1 MKKLLAFTLLILA
14 YSHSFAQTFL
24 VTGKISDD
32 KNNAL
37 SFSSVM
43 VKGTTQGTN
52 ANADGFYSLK
62 LPAGTYELMFQ
73 YVGYKKKVET
83 IVVAGNATKNIILA
97 PESYNLTEV
106 VIKDGE
112 DPAYAVIRQAI
123 KKRKFYL
130 NEVNAFTCK
139 AYIKGL
145 QRLKDFPKNM
155 AKLIN
160 AMSTGSSDKIDS
172 TLLGVVYLSES
183 ETKYHFRKPGD
194 EKEIM
199 YSSKVSGDNKA
210 FSFNQVSDMKFSV
223 YENLINLEGLS
234 DRPFISPI
242 NENALLSYR
251 YKLLGTT
258 FEDGKML
265 NKIEVTPKRKTD
277 PCFRG
282 IIYIQEN
289 TWRVHS
295 ADVYLTKDAKID
307 FVDTLH
313 IKQLNAPVNDS
324 IWMPMSL
331 NMTFNFKVFGFVGD
345 GYFNAVFSD
354 YDMHPVFPKKFFKN
368 EVLKVEDG
376 ANKKDTAY
384 WQESRPVPL
393 TYEEK
398 TDYREKDSIA
408 KIQNTDRYKDSVDKK
423 GNKFKLNALLMG
435 YSYNK
440 TAKNF
445 SLNTS
450 GLLTSGVQYNTVEGV
465 NASIKFDMTKR
476 YDDNRRHE
484 FNATARYGFSNYLWG
499 GTANWRY
506 LLKPEKFESINVKL
520 GTSAMQF
527 NGNDPINPTINTSY
541 TLFNNDNFMKL
552 YKKTY
557 AAFSYRK
564 ELING
569 LIGNF
574 NMEYAER
581 SALKNT
587 TDYLWVDDT
596 HKLFTSNDP
605 LKPNTDDSSFT
616 VNNAFVVELGF
627 SIRFR
632 QKYYTRP
639 HEKRIIGSKYPIIN
653 VLYSK
658 AIPGLNTKADYDLV
672 RMSVDDNIRLGL
684 VGTFAYKLKGGY
696 FLNNRY
702 MDFMDYKHFDGNQ
715 TLLANQDYLNSFKL
729 LPYYTYSTKNWYAE
743 AHAEHHF
750 NGFIFNKIPLLKKS
764 RIQEVVGGHAL
775 FNDKADQYYEVN
787 FGIEHI
793 LQIIRI
799 DYVLGYGPKGNFNQ
813 GFVIGLGLQF

>member
-1 MKKLLAFTLLILA
+1 MNKLLLSL
-14 YSHSFAQTFL
+14 FL
-24 VTGKISDD
+24 VLFSMVLSAQQVLVSGKITDE
-32 KNNAL
+32 KNQAL
-37 SFSSVM
+37 SFSSVL
-43 VKGTTQGTN
+43 VKGSTQGTN

-62 LPAGTYELMFQ
+62 LSPGTYELIFQ
-73 YVGYKKKVET
+73 YVGYKKKVEK
-83 IVVAGNATKNIILA
+83 IVVEGNTIKNVSLS
-97 PESYNLTEV
+97 PESYELKEV

-112 DPAYAVIRQAI
+112 DPAYAVIRAAI

-145 QRLKDFPKNM
+145 QRLKDFPKKM
-155 AKLIN
+155 VKLIN
-160 AMSTGSSDKIDS
+160 AMNSGGEKIDS

-183 ETKYHFRKPGD
+183 ETKYHYRKPND

-199 YSSKVSGDNKA
+199 YSSRVSGDNKA

-223 YENLINLEGLS
+223 YENLITLDGLS

-265 NKIEVTPKRKTD
+265 NKIEITPKRKTD

-324 IWMPMSL
+324 IWMPTGL

-354 YDMHPVFPKKFFKN
+354 YDMNPVFPKKFFKN

-376 ANKKDTAY
+376 ANKKDTGY
-384 WQESRPVPL
+384 WKESRPVPL
-393 TYEEK
+393 TYEEQA
-398 TDYREKDSIA
+398 DYRKKDSIGA
-408 KIQNTDRYKDSVDKK
+408 IKNTDRYKDSIDRK
-423 GNKFKLNALLMG
+423 GNKLTLNDLILG

-440 TAKNF
+440 TAKQF

-450 GLLTSGVQYNTVEGV
+450 GLLTSGVQYNTVEGI
-465 NASIKFDMTKR
+465 NASIKVNMTKR
-476 YDDNRRHE
+476 YEDRRSHDL
-484 FNATARYGFSNYLWG
+484 ATTVRYGFSNYLWG
-499 GTANWRY
+499 GTANWKY
-506 LLKPEKFESINVKL
+506 VFKPEKFESVNVKV
-520 GTSAMQF
+520 GTTAQQF
-527 NGNDPINPTINTSY
+527 NGNDPINATMNTSY
-541 TLFNNDNFMKL
+541 TLFDNENFMKL
-552 YKKTY
+552 YKKSY
-557 AAFSYRK
+557 ASFGYRK

-569 LIGNF
+569 LIVNF
-574 NMEYAER
+574 NTEYAER
-581 SALKNT
+581 SSLRNT
-587 TDYLWVDDT
+587 AFDLWVDNKT
-596 HKLFTSNDP
+596 KLFTSNDP
-605 LKPNTDDSSFT
+605 LRPRTDDSSFA
-616 VNNAFVVELGF
+616 VNNSFIVELGF
-627 SIRFR
+627 SIRFK

-639 HEKRIIGSKYPIIN
+639 HQKIIVGSKFPIIN
-653 VLYSK
+653 VQYTK
-658 AIPGLNTKADYDLV
+658 AIPGLNTKADYDLAKMV
-672 RMSVDDNIRLGL
+672 IDDNIKLGL
-684 VGTFAYKLKGGY
+684 FGTFAYRLKGGY
-696 FLNNRY
+696 FLTSKY
-702 MDFMDYKHFDGNQ
+702 VEFMDYKHFDGNQ
-715 TLLANQDYLNSFKL
+715 TILANNDYLNSFKL

-750 NGFIFNKIPLLKKS
+750 NGFIFNKVPLLKKY
-764 RIQEVVGGHAL
+764 RIQEVVGGHVL
-775 FNDKADQYYEVN
+775 FNDKLDQYYEIN

-799 DYVLGYGPKGNFNQ
+799 DYILGYGPNGAFNQ
-813 GFVIGLGLQF
+813 GFVIGLGLEF

>member
-1 MKKLLAFTLLILA
+1 MVL
-14 YSHSFAQTFL
+14 SAQQVL
-24 VTGKISDD
+24 VSGKITDE
-32 KNNAL
+32 KNQAL
-37 SFSSVM
+37 SFSSVL
-43 VKGTTQGTN
+43 VKGSTQGTN

-62 LPAGTYELMFQ
+62 LAPGTYELIFQ
-73 YVGYKKKVET
+73 YVGYKKKVEK
-83 IVVAGNATKNIILA
+83 IVVEGNTIKNVSLS
-97 PESYNLTEV
+97 PESYELKEV

-112 DPAYAVIRQAI
+112 DPAYAVIRAAI

-145 QRLKDFPKNM
+145 QRLKDFPKKM
-155 AKLIN
+155 VKLIN
-160 AMSTGSSDKIDS
+160 AMNSGGEKIDS

-183 ETKYHFRKPGD
+183 ETKYHYRKPND

-199 YSSKVSGDNKA
+199 YSSRVSGDNKA

-223 YENLINLEGLS
+223 YENLITLDGLS

-265 NKIEVTPKRKTD
+265 NKIEITPKRKTD

-324 IWMPMSL
+324 IWMPTGL

-354 YDMHPVFPKKFFKN
+354 YDMNPVFPKKFFKN

-376 ANKKDTAY
+376 ANKKDTGY
-384 WQESRPVPL
+384 WKESRPVPL
-393 TYEEK
+393 TYEEQA
-398 TDYREKDSIA
+398 DYRKKDSIGA
-408 KIQNTDRYKDSVDKK
+408 IKNTDRYKDSIDRK
-423 GNKFKLNALLMG
+423 GNKLTLNDLILG

-440 TAKNF
+440 TAKQF

-450 GLLTSGVQYNTVEGV
+450 GLLTSGVQYNTIEGI
-465 NASIKFDMTKR
+465 NASIKVNMTKR
-476 YDDNRRHE
+476 YEDRRSHDL
-484 FNATARYGFSNYLWG
+484 ATTVRYGFSNYLWG
-499 GTANWRY
+499 GTANWKY
-506 LLKPEKFESINVKL
+506 VFKPEKFESVNVKV
-520 GTSAMQF
+520 GTTAQQF
-527 NGNDPINPTINTSY
+527 NGNDPINATMNTSY
-541 TLFNNDNFMKL
+541 TLFDNENFMKL
-552 YKKTY
+552 YKKSY
-557 AAFSYRK
+557 ASFGYRK

-569 LIGNF
+569 LIVNF
-574 NMEYAER
+574 NTEYAER
-581 SALKNT
+581 SSLRNT
-587 TDYLWVDDT
+587 AFDLWVDNKT
-596 HKLFTSNDP
+596 KLFTSNDP
-605 LKPNTDDSSFT
+605 LRPRTDDSSFA
-616 VNNAFVVELGF
+616 VNNSFIVELGF
-627 SIRFR
+627 SIRFK

-639 HEKRIIGSKYPIIN
+639 HQKIIVGSKFPIIN
-653 VLYSK
+653 VQYTK
-658 AIPGLNTKADYDLV
+658 AIPGLNTKADYDLAKMV
-672 RMSVDDNIRLGL
+672 IDDNIKLGL
-684 VGTFAYKLKGGY
+684 FGTFAYRLKGGY
-696 FLNNRY
+696 FLTSKY
-702 MDFMDYKHFDGNQ
+702 VEFMDYKHFDGNQ
-715 TLLANQDYLNSFKL
+715 TILANNDYLNSFKL

-750 NGFIFNKIPLLKKS
+750 NGFIFNKVPLLKKY
-764 RIQEVVGGHAL
+764 RIQEVVGGHVL
-775 FNDKADQYYEVN
+775 FNDKLDQYYEIN

-799 DYVLGYGPKGNFNQ
+799 DYILGYGPNGAFNQ
-813 GFVIGLGLQF
+813 GFVIGLGLEF

>member
-1 MKKLLAFTLLILA
+1 MNKSLLSL
-14 YSHSFAQTFL
+14 FL
-24 VTGKISDD
+24 VLFSMVLSAQQVLVSGKITDE
-32 KNNAL
+32 KNQAL
-37 SFSSVM
+37 SFSSVL
-43 VKGTTQGTN
+43 VKGSTQGTN

-62 LPAGTYELMFQ
+62 LAPGIYELIFQ
-73 YVGYKKKVET
+73 YVGYKKKVEK
-83 IVVAGNATKNIILA
+83 IVVEGNTIKNVSLS
-97 PESYNLTEV
+97 PESYELKEV

-112 DPAYAVIRQAI
+112 DPAYAVIRAAI

-145 QRLKDFPKNM
+145 QRLKDFPKKM
-155 AKLIN
+155 VKLIN
-160 AMSTGSSDKIDS
+160 AMNSGGEKIDS

-183 ETKYHFRKPGD
+183 ETKYHYRKPND

-199 YSSKVSGDNKA
+199 YSSRVSGDNKA

-223 YENLINLEGLS
+223 YENLITLDGLS

-258 FEDGKML
+258 FEDGRML
-265 NKIEVTPKRKTD
+265 NKIEITPKRKTD

-324 IWMPMSL
+324 IWMPTGL

-354 YDMHPVFPKKFFKN
+354 YDMNPVFPKKFFKN

-376 ANKKDTAY
+376 ANKKDTGY
-384 WQESRPVPL
+384 WKESRPVPL
-393 TYEEK
+393 TYEEQA
-398 TDYREKDSIA
+398 DYRKKDSIGA
-408 KIQNTDRYKDSVDKK
+408 IKNTDRYKDSIDRK
-423 GNKFKLNALLMG
+423 GNKLTLNDLILG

-440 TAKNF
+440 TAKQF

-450 GLLTSGVQYNTVEGV
+450 GLLTSGVQYNTIEGI
-465 NASIKFDMTKR
+465 NASIKVNMTKR
-476 YDDNRRHE
+476 YEDRRSHDL
-484 FNATARYGFSNYLWG
+484 ATTVRYGFSNYLWG
-499 GTANWRY
+499 GTANWKY
-506 LLKPEKFESINVKL
+506 VFKPEKFESVNVKV
-520 GTSAMQF
+520 GTTAQQF
-527 NGNDPINPTINTSY
+527 NSNDPINATMNTSY
-541 TLFNNDNFMKL
+541 TLFDNENFMKL
-552 YKKTY
+552 YKKSY
-557 AAFSYRK
+557 ASFGYRK

-569 LIGNF
+569 LIVNF
-574 NMEYAER
+574 NTEYAER
-581 SALKNT
+581 SSLRNT
-587 TDYLWVDDT
+587 AFDLWVDNKT
-596 HKLFTSNDP
+596 KLFTSNDP
-605 LKPNTDDSSFT
+605 LRPNTDDSSFA
-616 VNNAFVVELGF
+616 VNNSFIVELGF
-627 SIRFR
+627 SIRFK

-639 HEKRIIGSKYPIIN
+639 HQKIIVGSKFPIIN
-653 VLYSK
+653 IQYTK
-658 AIPGLNTKADYDLV
+658 AIPGLNTKADYDLAKMV
-672 RMSVDDNIRLGL
+672 IDDNIKLGL
-684 VGTFAYKLKGGY
+684 FGTFAYRLKGGY
-696 FLNNRY
+696 FLTSKY
-702 MDFMDYKHFDGNQ
+702 VEFMDYKHFDGNQ
-715 TLLANQDYLNSFKL
+715 TILANNDYLNSFKL

-750 NGFIFNKIPLLKKS
+750 NGFIFNKVPLLKKY
-764 RIQEVVGGHAL
+764 RIQEVVGGHVL
-775 FNDKADQYYEVN
+775 FNDKLDQYYEIN

-799 DYVLGYGPKGNFNQ
+799 DYILGYGPNGAFNQ
-813 GFVIGLGLQF
+813 GFVIGLGLEF

>member
-1 MKKLLAFTLLILA
+1 MQKSLLSL
-14 YSHSFAQTFL
+14 FL
-24 VTGKISDD
+24 VLFSVILSAQQVLVSGKITDE
-32 KNNAL
+32 KNQAL
-37 SFSSVM
+37 SFSSVL
-43 VKGTTQGTN
+43 VKGSTQGTN

-62 LPAGTYELMFQ
+62 LAPGTYELIFQ
-73 YVGYKKKVET
+73 YVGYKKKVEKIIVEGNT
-83 IVVAGNATKNIILA
+83 IKNVALS
-97 PESYNLTEV
+97 PESYELKEV

-112 DPAYAVIRQAI
+112 DPAYAVIRAAI
-123 KKRKFYL
+123 KKRKYYL

-145 QRLKDFPKNM
+145 QRLKDFPKKM
-155 AKLIN
+155 VKLIN
-160 AMSTGSSDKIDS
+160 AMNSGGEKIDS

-183 ETKYHFRKPGD
+183 ETKYHFRKPND

-199 YSSKVSGDNKA
+199 YSSRVSGDNKA

-223 YENLINLEGLS
+223 YENLITLDGLS

-265 NKIEVTPKRKTD
+265 NKIEITPKRKTD

-324 IWMPMSL
+324 IWMPTGL
-331 NMTFNFKVFGFVGD
+331 NMTFNFKVFGFIGD

-354 YDMHPVFPKKFFKN
+354 YDMNPVFPKKFFKN

-376 ANKKDTAY
+376 ANKKDTGY
-384 WQESRPVPL
+384 WKESRPVPL
-393 TYEEK
+393 TDEEQA
-398 TDYREKDSIA
+398 DYRKKDSIGA
-408 KIQNTDRYKDSVDKK
+408 IKNSDRYKDSIDRK
-423 GNKFKLNALLMG
+423 GNKLTLNDLILG
-435 YSYNK
+435 YSFNK
-440 TAKNF
+440 TAKQF

-450 GLLTSGVQYNTVEGV
+450 GLLTSGVQYNTVEGI
-465 NASIKFDMTKR
+465 NASIKVNMTKR
-476 YDDNRRHE
+476 YEDRRSHDL
-484 FNATARYGFSNYLWG
+484 ATTVRYGFSNYLWG
-499 GTANWRY
+499 GTANWKY
-506 LLKPEKFESINVKL
+506 VFKPEKFESVNVKV
-520 GTSAMQF
+520 GTTAQQF
-527 NGNDPINPTINTSY
+527 NGNDPINATMNTSY
-541 TLFNNDNFMKL
+541 TLFDNENFMKL

-557 AAFSYRK
+557 ASFGYRK

-569 LIGNF
+569 LIVNF
-574 NMEYAER
+574 NTEYAER
-581 SALKNT
+581 SSLRNT
-587 TDYLWVDDT
+587 AFDLWVDNK

-605 LKPNTDDSSFT
+605 LRPHTDDSSFA
-616 VNNAFVVELGF
+616 VNNSFIVELGF
-627 SIRFR
+627 SIRFK

-639 HEKRIIGSKYPIIN
+639 HQKIIVGSKFPIIN
-653 VLYSK
+653 VQYTK
-658 AIPGLNTKADYDLV
+658 AIPGLNTKADYDLAKMV
-672 RMSVDDNIRLGL
+672 IDDNIKLGL
-684 VGTFAYKLKGGY
+684 FGTFAYRLKGGY
-696 FLNNRY
+696 FLTSKY
-702 MDFMDYKHFDGNQ
+702 VEFMDYKHFDGNQ
-715 TLLANQDYLNSFKL
+715 TILANNDYLNSFKL

-750 NGFIFNKIPLLKKS
+750 NGFIFNKVPLLKKY
-764 RIQEVVGGHAL
+764 RIQEVVGGHVL
-775 FNDKADQYYEVN
+775 FNDKLDQYYEIN

-799 DYVLGYGPKGNFNQ
+799 DYILGYGPYGKFNQ
-813 GFVIGLGLQF
+813 GFVIGLGLEF

>member
-1 MKKLLAFTLLILA
+1 MQKSLLSL
-14 YSHSFAQTFL
+14 FL
-24 VTGKISDD
+24 VLFSVILSAQQVLVSGKITDE
-32 KNNAL
+32 KNQAL
-37 SFSSVM
+37 SFSSVL
-43 VKGTTQGTN
+43 VKGSTQGTN

-62 LPAGTYELMFQ
+62 LAPGTYELIFQ
-73 YVGYKKKVET
+73 YVGYKKKVEKIIVEGNT
-83 IVVAGNATKNIILA
+83 IKNVALS
-97 PESYNLTEV
+97 PESYELKEV

-112 DPAYAVIRQAI
+112 DPAYAVIRAAI
-123 KKRKFYL
+123 KKRKYYL

-145 QRLKDFPKNM
+145 QRLKDFPKKM
-155 AKLIN
+155 VKLIN
-160 AMSTGSSDKIDS
+160 AMNSGGEKIDS

-183 ETKYHFRKPGD
+183 ETKYHFRKPND

-199 YSSKVSGDNKA
+199 YSSRVSGDNKA

-223 YENLINLEGLS
+223 YENLITLDGLS

-265 NKIEVTPKRKTD
+265 NKIEITPKRKTD

-324 IWMPMSL
+324 IWMPTGL
-331 NMTFNFKVFGFVGD
+331 NMTFNFKVFGFIGD

-354 YDMHPVFPKKFFKN
+354 YDMNPVFPKKFFKN

-376 ANKKDTAY
+376 ANKKDTGY
-384 WQESRPVPL
+384 WKESRPVPL
-393 TYEEK
+393 TDEEQA
-398 TDYREKDSIA
+398 DYRKKDSIGA
-408 KIQNTDRYKDSVDKK
+408 IKNSDRYKDSIDRK
-423 GNKFKLNALLMG
+423 GNKLTLNDLILG
-435 YSYNK
+435 YSFNK
-440 TAKNF
+440 TAKQF

-450 GLLTSGVQYNTVEGV
+450 GLLTSGVQYNTVEGI
-465 NASIKFDMTKR
+465 NASIKVNMTKR
-476 YDDNRRHE
+476 YEDRRSHDL
-484 FNATARYGFSNYLWG
+484 ATTVRYGFSNYLWG
-499 GTANWRY
+499 GTANWKY
-506 LLKPEKFESINVKL
+506 VFKPEKFESVNVKV
-520 GTSAMQF
+520 GTTAQQF
-527 NGNDPINPTINTSY
+527 NGNDPINATMNTSY
-541 TLFNNDNFMKL
+541 TLFDNENFMKL
-552 YKKTY
+552 YKKSY
-557 AAFSYRK
+557 ASFGYRK

-569 LIGNF
+569 LIVNF
-574 NMEYAER
+574 NTEYAER
-581 SALKNT
+581 SSLRNT
-587 TDYLWVDDT
+587 AFDLWVDNK

-605 LKPNTDDSSFT
+605 LRPHTDDSSFA
-616 VNNAFVVELGF
+616 VNNSFIVELGF
-627 SIRFR
+627 SIRFK

-639 HEKRIIGSKYPIIN
+639 HQKIIVGSKFPIIN
-653 VLYSK
+653 VQYTK
-658 AIPGLNTKADYDLV
+658 AIPGLNTKADYDLAKMV
-672 RMSVDDNIRLGL
+672 IDDNIKLGL
-684 VGTFAYKLKGGY
+684 FGTFAYRLKGGY
-696 FLNNRY
+696 FLTSKY
-702 MDFMDYKHFDGNQ
+702 VEFMDYKHFDGNQ
-715 TLLANQDYLNSFKL
+715 TILANNDYLNSFKL

-750 NGFIFNKIPLLKKS
+750 NGFIFNKVPLLKKY
-764 RIQEVVGGHAL
+764 RIQEVVGGHVL
-775 FNDKADQYYEVN
+775 FNDKLDQYYEIN

-799 DYVLGYGPKGNFNQ
+799 DYILGYGPYGKFNQ
-813 GFVIGLGLQF
+813 GFVIGLGLEF

>member
-1 MKKLLAFTLLILA
+1 MKKTLFALILFLFSSA
-14 YSHSFAQTFL
+14 MFAQPFL
-24 VTGKISDD
+24 VSGKIADD
-32 KNNAL
+32 KNQGL
-37 SFSSVM
+37 SFSSVL

-62 LPAGTYELMFQ
+62 LAPGTYELIFQ
-73 YVGYKKKVET
+73 YVGYKKKIEKVVVE
-83 IVVAGNATKNIILA
+83 GNTVKNVLLS
-97 PESYNLTEV
+97 PESYELKEV

-112 DPAYAVIRQAI
+112 DPAYAVIRAAI

-145 QRLKDFPKNM
+145 QRLKDFPKKM
-155 AKLIN
+155 VKLIN
-160 AMSTGSSDKIDS
+160 AMNTTGEKIDS

-183 ETKYHFRKPGD
+183 ETKYHFRKPND

-199 YSSKVSGDNKA
+199 YSSRVSGDNKA

-223 YENLINLEGLS
+223 YENLITLDGLS

-265 NKIEVTPKRKTD
+265 NKIEITPKRKTD

-324 IWMPMSL
+324 IWMPTGL

-376 ANKKDTAY
+376 ANKKDTGY
-384 WQESRPVPL
+384 WHESRPVPL
-393 TYEEK
+393 TVEEE
-398 TDYREKDSIA
+398 TDYRKKDSIG
-408 KIQNTDRYKDSVDKK
+408 KIKNSDRYKDSVDRK
-423 GNKFKLNALLMG
+423 GNKLTFNDLIMG
-435 YSYNK
+435 YSFNK
-440 TAKNF
+440 TAKQF

-450 GLLTSGVQYNTVEGV
+450 GLLTSGVQYNTVEGI
-465 NASIKFDMTKR
+465 NASIKVNMTKR
-476 YDDNRRHE
+476 YDDRRSHDL
-484 FNATARYGFSNYLWG
+484 ATTVRYGFSNYLWG
-499 GTANWRY
+499 GTANWKY
-506 LLKPEKFESINVKL
+506 VFKPEKFESINIKA
-520 GTSAMQF
+520 GTSAQQF
-527 NGNDPINPTINTSY
+527 NGNDPINATMNTSY
-541 TLFNNDNFMKL
+541 TLLDNENFMKL
-552 YKKTY
+552 YKKSY
-557 AAFSYRK
+557 ASFGYRK

-569 LIGNF
+569 LIVNF
-574 NMEYAER
+574 NTEYAER
-581 SALKNT
+581 SSLRNT
-587 TDYLWVDDT
+587 AFDLWVDNKN
-596 HKLFTSNDP
+596 KLFTSNDP
-605 LKPNTDDSSFT
+605 LRPHTDDSSFA
-616 VNNAFVVELGF
+616 VNNSFIVELGF
-627 SIRFR
+627 SIRFK

-639 HEKRIIGSKYPIIN
+639 HQKIIVGSKFPIIN
-653 VLYSK
+653 LLYTK
-658 AIPGLNTKADYDLV
+658 AIPGLNTKADYDLAKI
-672 RMSVDDNIRLGL
+672 SIDDNIKLGL
-684 VGTFAYKLKGGY
+684 LGTFAYRLKGGY
-696 FLNNRY
+696 FLSNKY
-702 MDFMDYKHFDGNQ
+702 VEFMDYKHFDGNQ
-715 TLLANQDYLNSFKL
+715 TILANNDYLNSFKL
-729 LPYYTYSTKNWYAE
+729 LPYYTYSTKNWYGE

-750 NGFIFNKIPLLKKS
+750 NGFIFNKIPFLKKS
-764 RIQEVVGGHAL
+764 RIQEVVGGHVL
-775 FNDKADQYYEVN
+775 FNDKLDQYYEVN

-793 LQIIRI
+793 LQIIRV
-799 DYVLGYGPKGNFNQ
+799 DYILGYGPYGKFNQ
-813 GFVIGLGLQF
+813 GFVIGLGLEF

>member
-1 MKKLLAFTLLILA
+1 MNKSLLSL
-14 YSHSFAQTFL
+14 FL
-24 VTGKISDD
+24 VLFSMVLSAQQVLVSGKITDE
-32 KNNAL
+32 KNQAL
-37 SFSSVM
+37 SFSSVL
-43 VKGTTQGTN
+43 VKGSTQGTN

-62 LPAGTYELMFQ
+62 LAPGIYELIFQ
-73 YVGYKKKVET
+73 YVGYKKKVEK
-83 IVVAGNATKNIILA
+83 IVVEGNTIKNVSLS
-97 PESYNLTEV
+97 PESYELKEV

-112 DPAYAVIRQAI
+112 DPAYAVIRAAI

-145 QRLKDFPKNM
+145 QRLKDFPKKM
-155 AKLIN
+155 VKLIN
-160 AMSTGSSDKIDS
+160 AMNSGGEKIDS

-183 ETKYHFRKPGD
+183 ETKYHYRKPND

-199 YSSKVSGDNKA
+199 YSSRVSGDNKA

-223 YENLINLEGLS
+223 YENLITLDGLS

-265 NKIEVTPKRKTD
+265 NKIEITPKRKTD

-324 IWMPMSL
+324 IWMPTGL

-354 YDMHPVFPKKFFKN
+354 YDMNPVFPKKFFKN

-376 ANKKDTAY
+376 ANKKDTGY
-384 WQESRPVPL
+384 WKESRPVPL
-393 TYEEK
+393 TYEEQA
-398 TDYREKDSIA
+398 DYRKKDSIGA
-408 KIQNTDRYKDSVDKK
+408 IKNTDRYKDSIDRK
-423 GNKFKLNALLMG
+423 GNKLTLNDLILG

-440 TAKNF
+440 TAKQF

-450 GLLTSGVQYNTVEGV
+450 GLLTSGVQYNTIEGI
-465 NASIKFDMTKR
+465 NASIKVNMTKR
-476 YDDNRRHE
+476 YEDRRSHDL
-484 FNATARYGFSNYLWG
+484 ATTVRYGFSNYLWG
-499 GTANWRY
+499 GTANWKY
-506 LLKPEKFESINVKL
+506 VFKPEKFESVNVKV
-520 GTSAMQF
+520 GTTAQQF
-527 NGNDPINPTINTSY
+527 NSNDPINATMNTSY
-541 TLFNNDNFMKL
+541 TLFDNENFMKL
-552 YKKTY
+552 YKKSY
-557 AAFSYRK
+557 ASFGYRK

-569 LIGNF
+569 LIVNF
-574 NMEYAER
+574 NTEYAER
-581 SALKNT
+581 SSLRNT
-587 TDYLWVDDT
+587 AFDLWVDNKT
-596 HKLFTSNDP
+596 KLFTSNDP
-605 LKPNTDDSSFT
+605 LRPNTDDSSFA
-616 VNNAFVVELGF
+616 VNNSFIVELGF
-627 SIRFR
+627 SIRFK

-639 HEKRIIGSKYPIIN
+639 HQKIIVGSKFPIIN
-653 VLYSK
+653 IQYTK
-658 AIPGLNTKADYDLV
+658 AIPGLNTKADYDLAKMV
-672 RMSVDDNIRLGL
+672 IDDNIKLGL
-684 VGTFAYKLKGGY
+684 FGTFAYRLKGGY
-696 FLNNRY
+696 FLTSKY
-702 MDFMDYKHFDGNQ
+702 VEFMDYKHFDGNQ
-715 TLLANQDYLNSFKL
+715 TILANNDYLNSFKL

-750 NGFIFNKIPLLKKS
+750 NGFIFNKVPLLKKY
-764 RIQEVVGGHAL
+764 RIQEVVGGHVL
-775 FNDKADQYYEVN
+775 FNDKLDQYYEIN

-799 DYVLGYGPKGNFNQ
+799 DYILGYGPNGAFNQ
-813 GFVIGLGLQF
+813 GFVIGLGLEF

>member
-1 MKKLLAFTLLILA
+1 MKKSLFSLILFLFSA
-14 YSHSFAQTFL
+14 VLSAQQ
-24 VTGKISDD
+24 VSVSGKITDE
-32 KNNAL
+32 KNQAL
-37 SFSSVM
+37 SFSSVL
-43 VKGTTQGTN
+43 VKGSTQGTN

-62 LPAGTYELMFQ
+62 LAPGTYELIFQ
-73 YVGYKKKVET
+73 YVGYKKKVEKVIVEGNT
-83 IVVAGNATKNIILA
+83 IKNVSLS
-97 PESYNLTEV
+97 PESYELKEV

-112 DPAYAVIRQAI
+112 DPAYAVIRAAI
-123 KKRKFYL
+123 KKRKYYL

-145 QRLKDFPKNM
+145 QRLKDFPKKM
-155 AKLIN
+155 VKLIN
-160 AMSTGSSDKIDS
+160 AMNSGGEKIDS

-183 ETKYHFRKPGD
+183 ETKYHYRKPND

-199 YSSKVSGDNKA
+199 YSSRVSGDNKA

-223 YENLINLEGLS
+223 YENLITLDGLS

-265 NKIEVTPKRKTD
+265 NKIEITPKRKTD

-324 IWMPMSL
+324 IWMPTGL
-331 NMTFNFKVFGFVGD
+331 NMTFNFKVFGFIGD

-376 ANKKDTAY
+376 ANKKDTGY

-393 TYEEK
+393 TYEEQA
-398 TDYREKDSIA
+398 DYRKKDSIGA
-408 KIQNTDRYKDSVDKK
+408 IKNTDRYKDSIDRK
-423 GNKFKLNALLMG
+423 GNKFTFNDLIMG
-435 YSYNK
+435 YSFNK
-440 TAKNF
+440 TAKQF

-450 GLLTSGVQYNTVEGV
+450 GLLTSGVQYNTVEGI
-465 NASIKFDMTKR
+465 NASIKVNMTKR
-476 YDDNRRHE
+476 YEDRRSHDL
-484 FNATARYGFSNYLWG
+484 ATTVRYGFSNYLWG
-499 GTANWRY
+499 GTANWKY
-506 LLKPEKFESINVKL
+506 VFKPEKFESINVKA
-520 GTSAMQF
+520 GTTAQQF
-527 NGNDPINPTINTSY
+527 NSNDPINATMNTSY
-541 TLFNNDNFMKL
+541 TLFDNENFMKL
-552 YKKTY
+552 YKKSY
-557 AAFSYRK
+557 ASFGYRK

-569 LIGNF
+569 LIVNF
-574 NMEYAER
+574 NTEYAER
-581 SALKNT
+581 SSLRNT
-587 TDYLWVDDT
+587 AFDLWVDNK
-596 HKLFTSNDP
+596 HKIFTSNDP
-605 LKPNTDDSSFT
+605 LRPHTDDSSFA
-616 VNNAFVVELGF
+616 VNNSFIVELGF
-627 SIRFR
+627 SIRFK

-639 HEKRIIGSKYPIIN
+639 HQKIIVGSKFPIIN
-653 VLYSK
+653 VQYTK
-658 AIPGLNTKADYDLV
+658 AIPGLNTKADYDLAKMV
-672 RMSVDDNIRLGL
+672 IDDNIKLGL
-684 VGTFAYKLKGGY
+684 FGTFAYRLKGGY
-696 FLNNRY
+696 FLSSKY
-702 MDFMDYKHFDGNQ
+702 VEFMDYKHFDGNQ
-715 TLLANQDYLNSFKL
+715 TLLANNDYLNSFKL

-750 NGFIFNKIPLLKKS
+750 NGFIFNKVPLLKKY
-764 RIQEVVGGHAL
+764 RIQEVVGGHVL
-775 FNDKADQYYEVN
+775 FNDKLDQYYEIN

-793 LQIIRI
+793 LQIIRV
-799 DYVLGYGPKGNFNQ
+799 DYILGYGPKGAFNQ
-813 GFVIGLGLQF
+813 GFVIGLGLEF

>member
-1 MKKLLAFTLLILA
+1 MNKSLLSL
-14 YSHSFAQTFL
+14 FL
-24 VTGKISDD
+24 VLFSMVLSAQQVLVSGKITDE
-32 KNNAL
+32 KNQAL
-37 SFSSVM
+37 SFSSVL
-43 VKGTTQGTN
+43 VKGSTQGTN

-62 LPAGTYELMFQ
+62 LSPGTYELIFQ
-73 YVGYKKKVET
+73 YVGYKKKVEK
-83 IVVAGNATKNIILA
+83 IVVEGNTIKNVSLS
-97 PESYNLTEV
+97 PESYELKEV

-112 DPAYAVIRQAI
+112 DPAYAVIRAAI

-145 QRLKDFPKNM
+145 QRLKDFPKKM
-155 AKLIN
+155 VKLIN
-160 AMSTGSSDKIDS
+160 AMNSGGEKIDS

-183 ETKYHFRKPGD
+183 ETKYHYRKPND

-199 YSSKVSGDNKA
+199 YSSRVSGDNKA

-223 YENLINLEGLS
+223 YENLITLDGLS

-258 FEDGKML
+258 FEDGRML
-265 NKIEVTPKRKTD
+265 NKIEITPKRKTD

-324 IWMPMSL
+324 IWMPTGL

-354 YDMHPVFPKKFFKN
+354 YDMNPVFPKKFFKN

-376 ANKKDTAY
+376 ANKKDTGY
-384 WQESRPVPL
+384 WKESRPVPL
-393 TYEEK
+393 TYEEQA
-398 TDYREKDSIA
+398 DYRKKDSIGA
-408 KIQNTDRYKDSVDKK
+408 IKNTDRYKDSIDRK
-423 GNKFKLNALLMG
+423 GNKLTLNDLILG

-440 TAKNF
+440 TAKQF

-450 GLLTSGVQYNTVEGV
+450 GLLTSGVQYNTIEGI
-465 NASIKFDMTKR
+465 NASIKVNMTKR
-476 YDDNRRHE
+476 YEDRRSHDL
-484 FNATARYGFSNYLWG
+484 ATTVRYGFSNYLWG
-499 GTANWRY
+499 GTANWKY
-506 LLKPEKFESINVKL
+506 VFKPEKFESVNVKV
-520 GTSAMQF
+520 GTTAQQF
-527 NGNDPINPTINTSY
+527 NSNDPINATMNTSY
-541 TLFNNDNFMKL
+541 TLFDNENFMKL
-552 YKKTY
+552 YKKSY
-557 AAFSYRK
+557 ASFGYRK

-569 LIGNF
+569 LIVNF
-574 NMEYAER
+574 NTEYAER
-581 SALKNT
+581 SSLRNT
-587 TDYLWVDDT
+587 AFDLWVDNKT
-596 HKLFTSNDP
+596 KLFTSNDP
-605 LKPNTDDSSFT
+605 LRPNTDDSSFA
-616 VNNAFVVELGF
+616 VNNSFIVELGF
-627 SIRFR
+627 SIRFK

-639 HEKRIIGSKYPIIN
+639 HQKIIVGSKFPIIN
-653 VLYSK
+653 IQYTK
-658 AIPGLNTKADYDLV
+658 AIPGLNTKADYDLAKMV
-672 RMSVDDNIRLGL
+672 IDDNIKLGL
-684 VGTFAYKLKGGY
+684 FGTFAYRLKGGY
-696 FLNNRY
+696 FLTSKY
-702 MDFMDYKHFDGNQ
+702 VEFMDYKHFDGNQ
-715 TLLANQDYLNSFKL
+715 TILANNDYLNSFKL

-750 NGFIFNKIPLLKKS
+750 NGFIFNKVPLLKKY
-764 RIQEVVGGHAL
+764 RIQEVVGGHVL
-775 FNDKADQYYEVN
+775 FNDKLDQYYEIN

-799 DYVLGYGPKGNFNQ
+799 DYILGYGPNGAFNQ
-813 GFVIGLGLQF
+813 GFVIGLGLEF

>member
-1 MKKLLAFTLLILA
+1 MNKSLLSL
-14 YSHSFAQTFL
+14 FL
-24 VTGKISDD
+24 VLFSMVLSAQQVLVSGKITDE
-32 KNNAL
+32 KNQAL
-37 SFSSVM
+37 SFSSVL
-43 VKGTTQGTN
+43 VKGSTQGTN

-62 LPAGTYELMFQ
+62 LAPGTYELIFQ
-73 YVGYKKKVET
+73 YVGYKKKVEKVIVDGNT
-83 IVVAGNATKNIILA
+83 IKNIALS
-97 PESYNLTEV
+97 PESYELKEV

-112 DPAYAVIRQAI
+112 DPAYAVIRAAI

-145 QRLKDFPKNM
+145 QRIKDFPKKM
-155 AKLIN
+155 VKLIN
-160 AMSTGSSDKIDS
+160 AMNSGGEKIDS

-183 ETKYHFRKPGD
+183 ETKYHYRKPND

-199 YSSKVSGDNKA
+199 YSSRVSGDNKA

-223 YENLINLEGLS
+223 YENLITLDGLS

-265 NKIEVTPKRKTD
+265 NKIEITPKRKTD

-324 IWMPMSL
+324 IWMPTGL

-354 YDMHPVFPKKFFKN
+354 YDMNPVFPKKFFKN

-376 ANKKDTAY
+376 ANKKDTGY
-384 WQESRPVPL
+384 WKESRPVPL
-393 TYEEK
+393 TYEEQA
-398 TDYREKDSIA
+398 DYRKKDSIGA
-408 KIQNTDRYKDSVDKK
+408 IKNTDRYKDSIDRK
-423 GNKFKLNALLMG
+423 GNKLTLNDLILG

-440 TAKNF
+440 TAKQF

-450 GLLTSGVQYNTVEGV
+450 GLLTSGVQYNTVEGI
-465 NASIKFDMTKR
+465 NASIKVNMTKR
-476 YDDNRRHE
+476 YEDRRSHDL
-484 FNATARYGFSNYLWG
+484 ATTVRYGFSNYLWG
-499 GTANWRY
+499 GTANWKY
-506 LLKPEKFESINVKL
+506 VFKPEKFESVNVKV
-520 GTSAMQF
+520 GTTAQQF
-527 NGNDPINPTINTSY
+527 NGNDPINATMNTSY
-541 TLFNNDNFMKL
+541 TLFDNENFMKL
-552 YKKTY
+552 YKKSY
-557 AAFSYRK
+557 ASFGYRK

-569 LIGNF
+569 LIVNF
-574 NMEYAER
+574 NTEYAER
-581 SALKNT
+581 SSLRNT
-587 TDYLWVDDT
+587 AFDLWVDNKT
-596 HKLFTSNDP
+596 KLFTSNDP
-605 LKPNTDDSSFT
+605 LRPNTDDSSFA
-616 VNNAFVVELGF
+616 VNNSFIVELGF
-627 SIRFR
+627 SIRFK

-639 HEKRIIGSKYPIIN
+639 HQKIIVGSKFPIIN
-653 VLYSK
+653 VQYTK
-658 AIPGLNTKADYDLV
+658 AIPGLNTKADYDLAKMV
-672 RMSVDDNIRLGL
+672 IDDNIKLGL
-684 VGTFAYKLKGGY
+684 FGTFAYRLKGGY
-696 FLNNRY
+696 FLTSKY
-702 MDFMDYKHFDGNQ
+702 VEFMDYKHFDGNQ
-715 TLLANQDYLNSFKL
+715 TILANNDYLNSFKL

-750 NGFIFNKIPLLKKS
+750 NGFIFNKVPLLKKY
-764 RIQEVVGGHAL
+764 RIQEVVGGHVL
-775 FNDKADQYYEVN
+775 FNDKLDQYYEIN

-799 DYVLGYGPKGNFNQ
+799 DYILGYGPNGAFNQ
-813 GFVIGLGLQF
+813 GFVIGLGLEF

>member
-1 MKKLLAFTLLILA
+1 MKNSLLFVILFLI
-14 YSHSFAQTFL
+14 STITIAQTFS
-24 VTGKISDD
+24 VSGKIADE
-32 KNNAL
+32 KNQAL
-37 SFSSVM
+37 PFSSVL

-52 ANADGFYSLK
+52 ANADGFYFLK
-62 LPAGTYELMFQ
+62 LQPGAYELIFQ
-73 YVGYKKKVET
+73 YVGYKKKVEK
-83 IVVAGNATKNIILA
+83 IVVEGNLINNATLS
-97 PESYNLTEV
+97 PESYELKEV

-112 DPAYAVIRQAI
+112 DPAYAVIRAAI

-145 QRLKDFPKNM
+145 QRLSGFPKKM

-160 AMSTGSSDKIDS
+160 AMNTSGGEKIDS

-183 ETKYHFRKPGD
+183 ETKYHFRKPND

-199 YSSKVSGDNKA
+199 YSSRVSGNNKA

-223 YENLINLEGLS
+223 YENLITLDGLS

-242 NENALLSYR
+242 SENALLSYR
-251 YKLLGTT
+251 YRLLGTT

-265 NKIEVTPKRKTD
+265 NKIEITPKRKTD

-307 FVDTLH
+307 FVDTLY

-324 IWMPMSL
+324 IWMPTGL
-331 NMTFNFKVFGFVGD
+331 NMTFNFKVFGFVGN

-354 YDMHPVFPKKFFKN
+354 YDMHPIFPKKFFKN

-376 ANKKDTAY
+376 ANKKDTTY
-384 WQESRPVPL
+384 WEESRPVPL
-393 TYEEK
+393 TYEEQA
-398 TDYREKDSIA
+398 DYRKKDSIG
-408 KIQNTDRYKDSVDKK
+408 KIKNSDRYKDSLDKT
-423 GNKFKLNALLMG
+423 GNKLTFSDLIMG

-440 TAKNF
+440 TAKQF

-450 GLLTSGVQYNTVEGV
+450 GLLTSGIQYNTVEGV
-465 NASIKFDMTKR
+465 NASIKVDMTKR
-476 YDDNRRHE
+476 YENNRYH
-484 FNATARYGFSNYLWG
+484 NLSATARYGFSNYLWG
-499 GTANWRY
+499 GTLNWKY
-506 LLKPEKFESINVKL
+506 LNKPEKFEFFNVQI
-520 GTSAMQF
+520 GTTPQQF
-527 NGNDPINPTINTSY
+527 NNNNPINPTMNTAY
-541 TLFNNDNFMKL
+541 TLLNNDNFMKL

-557 AAFSYRK
+557 ASFGYRR

-569 LIGNF
+569 LVGF
-574 NMEYAER
+574 FDAEYAER

-587 TDYLWVDDT
+587 ASYLWIDNKD
-596 HKLFTSNDP
+596 KLFTSNNP

-616 VNNAFVVELGF
+616 VNNSFHIELGF
-627 SIRFR
+627 SIRFK
-632 QKYYTRP
+632 QKFYTRP
-639 HEKRIIGSKYPIIN
+639 HEKIIVGSKFPIIN
-653 VLYSK
+653 ISFKK

-672 RMSVDDNIRLGL
+672 RMKIDDNIKLGL
-684 VGTFAYKLKGGY
+684 VGTFAYRLKGGY
-696 FLNNRY
+696 FLSSRY
-702 MDFMDYKHFDGNQ
+702 VEFMDYKHFDGNQ
-715 TLLANQDYLNSFKL
+715 TLLANNDYLNSFKL
-729 LPYYTYSTKNWYAE
+729 LPYYTYSTKNWFAE

-750 NGFIFNKIPLLKKS
+750 NGFIFNKIPLLKKT
-764 RIQEVVGGHAL
+764 RIQEVVGGHVL
-775 FNDKADQYYEVN
+775 FNDKLDQYYEIN

-793 LQIIRI
+793 FQIVRI
-799 DYVLGYGPKGNFNQ
+799 DYVLGYGPKGAFNQ
-813 GFVIGLGLQF
+813 GFVIGLGLEF

>member
-1 MKKLLAFTLLILA
+1 MNKSLLSL
-14 YSHSFAQTFL
+14 FL
-24 VTGKISDD
+24 VLFSMVLSAQQVLVSGKITDE
-32 KNNAL
+32 KNQAL
-37 SFSSVM
+37 SFSSVL
-43 VKGTTQGTN
+43 VKGSTQGTN

-62 LPAGTYELMFQ
+62 LAPGTYELIFQ
-73 YVGYKKKVET
+73 YVGYKKKVEKVIVDGNT
-83 IVVAGNATKNIILA
+83 IKNVSLS
-97 PESYNLTEV
+97 PESYELKEV

-112 DPAYAVIRQAI
+112 DPAYAVIRAAI

-145 QRLKDFPKNM
+145 QRLKDFPKKM
-155 AKLIN
+155 VKLIN
-160 AMSTGSSDKIDS
+160 AMNSGGEKIDS

-183 ETKYHFRKPGD
+183 ETKYHYRKPND

-199 YSSKVSGDNKA
+199 YSSRVSGDNKA

-223 YENLINLEGLS
+223 YENLITLDGLS

-258 FEDGKML
+258 FEDGRML
-265 NKIEVTPKRKTD
+265 NKIEITPKRKTD

-324 IWMPMSL
+324 IWMPTGL

-354 YDMHPVFPKKFFKN
+354 YDMNPVFPKKFFKN

-376 ANKKDTAY
+376 ANKKDTGY
-384 WQESRPVPL
+384 WKESRPVPL
-393 TYEEK
+393 TYEEQA
-398 TDYREKDSIA
+398 DYRKKDSIGA
-408 KIQNTDRYKDSVDKK
+408 IKNTDRYKDSIDRK
-423 GNKFKLNALLMG
+423 GNKLTLNDLILG

-440 TAKNF
+440 TAKQF

-450 GLLTSGVQYNTVEGV
+450 GLLTSGVQYNTIEGI
-465 NASIKFDMTKR
+465 NASIKVNMTKR
-476 YDDNRRHE
+476 YEDRRSHDL
-484 FNATARYGFSNYLWG
+484 ATTVRYGFSNYLWG
-499 GTANWRY
+499 GTANWKY
-506 LLKPEKFESINVKL
+506 VFKPEKFESVNVKV
-520 GTSAMQF
+520 GTTAQQF
-527 NGNDPINPTINTSY
+527 NGNDPINATMNTSY
-541 TLFNNDNFMKL
+541 TLFDNENFMKL
-552 YKKTY
+552 YKKSY
-557 AAFSYRK
+557 ASFGYRK

-569 LIGNF
+569 LIVNF
-574 NMEYAER
+574 NTEYAER
-581 SALKNT
+581 SSLRNT
-587 TDYLWVDDT
+587 AFDLWVDNKT
-596 HKLFTSNDP
+596 KLFTSNDP
-605 LKPNTDDSSFT
+605 LRPNTDDSSFA
-616 VNNAFVVELGF
+616 VNNSFIVELGF
-627 SIRFR
+627 SIRFK

-639 HEKRIIGSKYPIIN
+639 HQKIIVGSKFPIIN
-653 VLYSK
+653 VQYTK
-658 AIPGLNTKADYDLV
+658 AIPGLNTKADYDLAKMV
-672 RMSVDDNIRLGL
+672 IDDNIKLGL
-684 VGTFAYKLKGGY
+684 FGTFAYRLKGGY
-696 FLNNRY
+696 FLTSKY
-702 MDFMDYKHFDGNQ
+702 VEFMDYKHFDGNQ
-715 TLLANQDYLNSFKL
+715 TILANNDYLNSFKL

-750 NGFIFNKIPLLKKS
+750 NGFIFNKVPLLKKY
-764 RIQEVVGGHAL
+764 RIQEVVGGHVL
-775 FNDKADQYYEVN
+775 FNDKLDQYYEIN

-799 DYVLGYGPKGNFNQ
+799 DYILGYGPNGAFNQ
-813 GFVIGLGLQF
+813 GFVIGLGLEF

>member
-1 MKKLLAFTLLILA
+1 MNKLLLSL
-14 YSHSFAQTFL
+14 FL
-24 VTGKISDD
+24 VLFSMVLSAQQVLVSGKITDE
-32 KNNAL
+32 KNQAL
-37 SFSSVM
+37 SFSSVL
-43 VKGTTQGTN
+43 VKGSTQGTN

-62 LPAGTYELMFQ
+62 LAPGTYELIFQ
-73 YVGYKKKVET
+73 YVGYKKKVEK
-83 IVVAGNATKNIILA
+83 IVVEGNTIKNVSLS
-97 PESYNLTEV
+97 PESYELKEV

-112 DPAYAVIRQAI
+112 DPAYAVIRAAI

-145 QRLKDFPKNM
+145 QRLKDFPKKM
-155 AKLIN
+155 VKLIN
-160 AMSTGSSDKIDS
+160 AMNSGGEKIDS

-183 ETKYHFRKPGD
+183 ETKYHYRKPND

-199 YSSKVSGDNKA
+199 YSSRVSGDNKA

-223 YENLINLEGLS
+223 YENLITLDGLS

-265 NKIEVTPKRKTD
+265 NKIEITPKRKTD

-324 IWMPMSL
+324 IWMPTGL

-354 YDMHPVFPKKFFKN
+354 YDMNPVFPKKFFKN

-376 ANKKDTAY
+376 ANKKDTGY
-384 WQESRPVPL
+384 WKESRPVPL
-393 TYEEK
+393 TYEEQA
-398 TDYREKDSIA
+398 DYRKKDSIGA
-408 KIQNTDRYKDSVDKK
+408 IKNTDRYKDSIDRK
-423 GNKFKLNALLMG
+423 GNKLTLNDLILG

-440 TAKNF
+440 TAKQF

-450 GLLTSGVQYNTVEGV
+450 GLLTSGVQYNTIEGI
-465 NASIKFDMTKR
+465 NASIKVNMTKR
-476 YDDNRRHE
+476 YEDRRSHDL
-484 FNATARYGFSNYLWG
+484 ATTVRYGFSNYLWG
-499 GTANWRY
+499 GTANWKY
-506 LLKPEKFESINVKL
+506 VFKPEKFESVNVKV
-520 GTSAMQF
+520 GTTAQQF
-527 NGNDPINPTINTSY
+527 NGNDPINATMNTSY
-541 TLFNNDNFMKL
+541 TLFDNENFMKL
-552 YKKTY
+552 YKKSY
-557 AAFSYRK
+557 ASFGYRK

-569 LIGNF
+569 LIVNF
-574 NMEYAER
+574 NTEYAER
-581 SALKNT
+581 SSLRNT
-587 TDYLWVDDT
+587 AFDLWVDNKT
-596 HKLFTSNDP
+596 KLFTSNDP
-605 LKPNTDDSSFT
+605 LRPNTDDSSFA
-616 VNNAFVVELGF
+616 VNNSFIVELGF
-627 SIRFR
+627 SIRFK

-639 HEKRIIGSKYPIIN
+639 HQKIIVGSKFPIIN
-653 VLYSK
+653 VQYTK
-658 AIPGLNTKADYDLV
+658 AIPGLNTKADYDLAKMV
-672 RMSVDDNIRLGL
+672 IDDNIKLGL
-684 VGTFAYKLKGGY
+684 FGTFAYRLKGGY
-696 FLNNRY
+696 FLTSKY
-702 MDFMDYKHFDGNQ
+702 VEFMDYKHFDGNQ
-715 TLLANQDYLNSFKL
+715 TILANNDYLNSFKL

-750 NGFIFNKIPLLKKS
+750 NGFIFNKVPLLKKY
-764 RIQEVVGGHAL
+764 RIQEVVGGHVL
-775 FNDKADQYYEVN
+775 FNDKLDQYYEIN

-799 DYVLGYGPKGNFNQ
+799 DYILGYGPNGAFNQ
-813 GFVIGLGLQF
+813 GFVIGLGLEF

>member
-1 MKKLLAFTLLILA
+1 MKNLLFSIILCFIGTCV
-14 YSHSFAQTFL
+14 SAQMYL
-24 VTGKISDD
+24 VTGKITDD
-32 KNNAL
+32 KNQAL
-37 SFSSVM
+37 SFSSVL

-62 LPAGTYELMFQ
+62 LQPGTYELIFQ
-73 YVGYKKKVET
+73 YVGYKKKVEK
-83 IVVAGNATKNIILA
+83 IVVEGNVTKNVILS
-97 PESYNLTEV
+97 PESYELKEV

-112 DPAYAVIRQAI
+112 DPAYAVIRAAI
-123 KKRKFYL
+123 KKRKYYL

-145 QRLKDFPKNM
+145 QRLKDFPKKM
-155 AKLIN
+155 VKLLN
-160 AMSTGSSDKIDS
+160 AMNTSGEKIDS

-183 ETKYHFRKPGD
+183 ETKYHFRKPND

-223 YENLINLEGLS
+223 YENLISLDGLS

-265 NKIEVTPKRKTD
+265 NKIEITPKRKTD

-307 FVDTLH
+307 FVDTLY

-376 ANKKDTAY
+376 ANKKDTTY
-384 WQESRPVPL
+384 WESSRPVPL
-393 TYEEK
+393 THEEQ
-398 TDYREKDSIA
+398 TDYRKKDSIGA
-408 KIQNTDRYKDSVDKK
+408 IKNSDRYKDSIDRK
-423 GNKFKLNALLMG
+423 GNKLTFNDLIMG

-440 TAKNF
+440 SAKKF

-450 GLLTSGVQYNTVEGV
+450 GLLTSGIQYNTVEGI
-465 NASIKFDMTKR
+465 NASIKVDMTKR
-476 YDDNRRHE
+476 YENNRYH
-484 FNATARYGFSNYLWG
+484 NLSATVRYGFSNYLWG

-506 LLKPEKFESINVKL
+506 LQKPEKFQSFNVKI
-520 GTSAMQF
+520 GTSALQF
-527 NGNDPINPTINTSY
+527 NGNDPINPTMNTSY

-557 AAFSYRK
+557 ASFNFKR

-569 LIGNF
+569 LITSF
-574 NMEYAER
+574 HTEYAER
-581 SALKNT
+581 SALRNT
-587 TDYLWVDDT
+587 TDYLWVDNQ

-605 LKPNTDDSSFT
+605 LRPNTDDSSFT
-616 VNNAFVVELGF
+616 VNNSFIVELGV
-627 SIRFR
+627 SIRFK

-639 HEKRIIGSKYPIIN
+639 HEKIIVGSKFPIIN
-653 VLYSK
+653 ILYTK
-658 AIPGLNTKADYDLV
+658 AIPGLNTKADYDLA
-672 RMSVDDNIRLGL
+672 RISVDDNIKLGL
-684 VGTFAYKLKGGY
+684 FGTFAYRLKGGY
-696 FLNNRY
+696 FLTNKY
-702 MDFMDYKHFDGNQ
+702 VEFMDYKHFDGNQ
-715 TLLANQDYLNSFKL
+715 TLLANNDYLNSFKL

-743 AHAEHHF
+743 GHAEHHF
-750 NGFIFNKIPLLKKS
+750 NGFIFNKIPLLKKY
-764 RIQEVVGGHAL
+764 RMQEVVGGHIL
-775 FNDKADQYYEVN
+775 FNDKLDQYYEIN

-793 LQIIRI
+793 FQIIRV
-799 DYVLGYGPKGNFNQ
+799 DYVLGYGPKGSFNQ
-813 GFVIGLGLQF
+813 GFVIGLGLEF

>member
-1 MKKLLAFTLLILA
+1 MKKSLLSL
-14 YSHSFAQTFL
+14 FL
-24 VTGKISDD
+24 VLFSLVLSAQQVLVSGKITDE
-32 KNNAL
+32 KNQAL
-37 SFSSVM
+37 SFSSVL
-43 VKGTTQGTN
+43 VKGSTQGTN

-62 LPAGTYELMFQ
+62 LAPGTYELIFQ
-73 YVGYKKKVET
+73 YVGYKKKVEKIIVDGNT
-83 IVVAGNATKNIILA
+83 IKNVALS
-97 PESYNLTEV
+97 PESYELKEV

-112 DPAYAVIRQAI
+112 DPAYAVIRAAI

-145 QRLKDFPKNM
+145 QRLKDFPKKM
-155 AKLIN
+155 VKLIN
-160 AMSTGSSDKIDS
+160 AMNSGGEKIDS

-183 ETKYHFRKPGD
+183 ETKYHYRKPND

-199 YSSKVSGDNKA
+199 YSSRVSGDNKA

-223 YENLINLEGLS
+223 YENLITLDGLS

-265 NKIEVTPKRKTD
+265 NKIEITPKRKTD

-324 IWMPMSL
+324 IWMPTGL

-354 YDMHPVFPKKFFKN
+354 YDMNPVFPKKFFKN

-376 ANKKDTAY
+376 ANKKDTGY
-384 WQESRPVPL
+384 WKESRPVPL
-393 TYEEK
+393 TYEEQA
-398 TDYREKDSIA
+398 DYRKKDSIGA
-408 KIQNTDRYKDSVDKK
+408 IKNTDRYKDSIDRK
-423 GNKFKLNALLMG
+423 GNKLTLNDLILG

-440 TAKNF
+440 TAKQF

-450 GLLTSGVQYNTVEGV
+450 GLLTSGVQYNTVEGI
-465 NASIKFDMTKR
+465 NASIKVNMTKR
-476 YDDNRRHE
+476 YEDRRSHDL
-484 FNATARYGFSNYLWG
+484 ATTVRYGFSNYLWG
-499 GTANWRY
+499 GTANWKY
-506 LLKPEKFESINVKL
+506 VFKPEKFESVNVKV
-520 GTSAMQF
+520 GTTAQQF
-527 NGNDPINPTINTSY
+527 NGNDPINATMNTSY
-541 TLFNNDNFMKL
+541 TLFDNENFMKL
-552 YKKTY
+552 YKKSY
-557 AAFSYRK
+557 ASFGYRN

-569 LIGNF
+569 LIVYF
-574 NMEYAER
+574 NTEYAER
-581 SALKNT
+581 SSLRNT
-587 TDYLWVDDT
+587 AFDLWVDNKT
-596 HKLFTSNDP
+596 KLFTSNDP
-605 LKPNTDDSSFT
+605 LRPNTDDSSFA
-616 VNNAFVVELGF
+616 VNNSFIVELGF
-627 SIRFR
+627 SIRFK

-639 HEKRIIGSKYPIIN
+639 HQKIIVGSKFPIIN
-653 VLYSK
+653 VQYTK
-658 AIPGLNTKADYDLV
+658 AIPGLNTKADYDLAKMV
-672 RMSVDDNIRLGL
+672 IDDNIKLGL
-684 VGTFAYKLKGGY
+684 FGTFAYRLKGGY
-696 FLNNRY
+696 FLTSKY
-702 MDFMDYKHFDGNQ
+702 VEFMDYKHFDGNQ
-715 TLLANQDYLNSFKL
+715 TILANNDYLNSFKL

-750 NGFIFNKIPLLKKS
+750 NGFIFNKVPLLKKY
-764 RIQEVVGGHAL
+764 RIQEVVGGHVL
-775 FNDKADQYYEVN
+775 FNDKLDQYYEIN

-799 DYVLGYGPKGNFNQ
+799 DYILGYGPYGKFNQ
-813 GFVIGLGLQF
+813 GFVIGLGLEF

>member
-1 MKKLLAFTLLILA
+1 M
-14 YSHSFAQTFL
+14 
-24 VTGKISDD
+24 
-32 KNNAL
+32 
-37 SFSSVM
+37 
-43 VKGTTQGTN
+43 
-52 ANADGFYSLK
+52 
-62 LPAGTYELMFQ
+62 
-73 YVGYKKKVET
+73 
-83 IVVAGNATKNIILA
+83 
-97 PESYNLTEV
+97 

-112 DPAYAVIRQAI
+112 DPAYAVIRAAI

-145 QRLKDFPKNM
+145 QRLKDFPKKM
-155 AKLIN
+155 VKLIN
-160 AMSTGSSDKIDS
+160 AMNSGGEKIDS

-183 ETKYHFRKPGD
+183 ETKYHYRKPND

-199 YSSKVSGDNKA
+199 YSSRVSGDNKA

-223 YENLINLEGLS
+223 YENLITLDGLS

-265 NKIEVTPKRKTD
+265 NKIEITPKRKTD

-324 IWMPMSL
+324 IWMPTGL

-354 YDMHPVFPKKFFKN
+354 YDMNPVFPKKFFKN

-376 ANKKDTAY
+376 ANKKDTGY
-384 WQESRPVPL
+384 WKESRPVPL
-393 TYEEK
+393 TYEEQA
-398 TDYREKDSIA
+398 DYRKKDSIGA
-408 KIQNTDRYKDSVDKK
+408 IKNTDRYKDSIDRK
-423 GNKFKLNALLMG
+423 GNKLTLNDLILG

-440 TAKNF
+440 TAKQF

-450 GLLTSGVQYNTVEGV
+450 GLLTSGVQYNTVEGI
-465 NASIKFDMTKR
+465 NASIKVNMTKR
-476 YDDNRRHE
+476 YEDRRSHDL
-484 FNATARYGFSNYLWG
+484 ATTVRYGFSNYLWG
-499 GTANWRY
+499 GTANWKY
-506 LLKPEKFESINVKL
+506 VFKPEKFESVNVKV
-520 GTSAMQF
+520 GTTAQQF
-527 NGNDPINPTINTSY
+527 NGNDPINATMNTSY
-541 TLFNNDNFMKL
+541 TLFDNENFMKL
-552 YKKTY
+552 YKKSY
-557 AAFSYRK
+557 ASFGYRK

-569 LIGNF
+569 LIVNF
-574 NMEYAER
+574 NTEYAER
-581 SALKNT
+581 SSLRNT
-587 TDYLWVDDT
+587 AFDLWVDNKT
-596 HKLFTSNDP
+596 KLFTSNDP
-605 LKPNTDDSSFT
+605 LRPRTDDSSFA
-616 VNNAFVVELGF
+616 VNNSFIVELGF
-627 SIRFR
+627 SIRFK

-639 HEKRIIGSKYPIIN
+639 HQKIIVGSKFPIIN
-653 VLYSK
+653 VQYTK
-658 AIPGLNTKADYDLV
+658 AIPGLNTKADYDLAKMV
-672 RMSVDDNIRLGL
+672 IDDNIKLGL
-684 VGTFAYKLKGGY
+684 FGTFAYRLKGGY
-696 FLNNRY
+696 FLTSKY
-702 MDFMDYKHFDGNQ
+702 VEFMDYKHFDGNQ
-715 TLLANQDYLNSFKL
+715 TILANNDYLNSFKL

-750 NGFIFNKIPLLKKS
+750 NGFIFNKVPLLKKY
-764 RIQEVVGGHAL
+764 RIQEVVGGHVL
-775 FNDKADQYYEVN
+775 FNDKLDQYYEIN

-799 DYVLGYGPKGNFNQ
+799 DYILGYGPNGAFNQ
-813 GFVIGLGLQF
+813 GFVIGLGLEF